1 MANINTSD
9 MFAKRVFQGLLRS
22 GGIQQRSGSVAAELQ
37 ANQLTWDQLRA
48 LSTYD
53 KPAAP
58 TMEENAF
65 YDKYKAKLEKIKL
78 TDPEKYK
85 SAMESIYGK
94 KKTDEAASVE
104 PVTKPSSDIEGS
116 SMMSRMQSTSK
127 HEKEATDKKS
137 APRKGLNEIIKLEL
151 LADKSISE
159 ITKIWSEYYSK
170 KDGVLY
176 AAVPAEKYI
185 RIKSKGKECPQFL
198 YALPRQ
204 EGFEFLL
211 GQCSGDDWYYT
222 QLLSYQTHGEFAPYA
237 LSLNYYTELVEDKGI
252 VLMKGEIASED
263 LKPEMATL
271 LVHQTQLMY
280 GSDENFE
287 LVKTMHEK
295 PDDFKHMAIID
306 VCKKAGVF

>member
-22 GGIQQRSGSVAAELQ
+22 GGIQQRAVPSFSQQAAAPTL
-37 ANQLTWDQLRA
+37 AQLA
-48 LSTYD
+48 GLSTYD

-58 TMEENAF
+58 SIEENAY

-85 SAMESIYGK
+85 SAMEAIYGK
-94 KKTDEAASVE
+94 NKKDETTAAKSDG
-104 PVTKPSSDIEGS
+104 SDIKGS
-116 SMMSRMQSTSK
+116 SMMERMQRTSK
-127 HEKEATDKKS
+127 NEQPESKEKEA
-137 APRKGLNEIIKLEL
+137 APRKGLNDIIKLDL
-151 LADKSISE
+151 LADKSSSE
-159 ITKIWSEYYSK
+159 IAEIWTQYYST
-170 KDGVLY
+170 KDRVLY
-176 AAVPAEKYI
+176 ATLPVDKYV

-198 YALPRQ
+198 YALPRE

-211 GQCSGDDWYYT
+211 GQCSNDDWYYT
-222 QLLSYQTHGEFAPYA
+222 PLLAFQTHGEFAPYS
-237 LSLNYYTELVEDKGI
+237 LSVNYYTELAEEKGI
-252 VLMKGEIASED
+252 VLMKGEIASDD
-263 LKPEMATL
+263 LGPELATL

-287 LVKTMHEK
+287 LVKTMHER
-295 PDDFKHMAIID
+295 PDDFKHMDIID